1 MMMKINF
8 KFLKLLIGCLVCV
21 MVSGCMGGGVKS
33 PEPITDTNTLQE
45 ESAHPPKSVNT
56 PSPAVIADLPEQ
68 SVESLVPKDTAPIK
82 GEAKPV
88 VQGIGDNPDLKPIKN
103 IRADAVKKELSRPLI
118 SPSDHSLPPGQPVS
132 LNFDDADLYEVI
144 RTMADILKIN
154 FMVSP
159 DIRGS
164 VTIHTAGTVTS
175 EELFKLFFQI
185 LELNGL
191 TAVHEGD
198 MYKIIKMEEA
208 AKSPILLRY
217 GRDDAKIPKADRM
230 VMQIIPLQH
239 ASATNLAESLP
250 PFLSDS
256 GSVVPTKLDNVLVV
270 IEKNSRLKRILQ
282 LVDLFDVDVF
292 NKFQYRFITLNYTP
306 AENVLNLVTTLMSPF
321 ADDKTKNWKM
331 VPIANRNM
339 IVAVSSN
346 KSALDRIE
354 LFVKKI
360 DVEQNS
366 SQSRIFVYKV
376 KNGKAED
383 LASLLNQLFSQS
395 ATIDKDTKTTGTL
408 TPNALGKVES
418 ASSTD
423 SPPKTTTTQPLFLG
437 ANKKEKKSEDS
448 ISGYSGLNALGG
460 EIRIVADAVQNV
472 LIFDTSPSDYQSI
485 LKVLKELDVLPRQV
499 LINVLV
505 VDLTLTDDLDLGVEW
520 EFTKGLE
527 NDTGVMTATIGSD
540 GLNLVANLSK
550 EWVATVSAMASKGNA
565 EILSSPSLLASDNE
579 SATINIST
587 QIPIESASYDSD
599 NGVTTTTV
607 QYRDTGIIL
616 TVIPRIS
623 DFGMVSLEIRQE
635 VSNEVEST
643 AGDDNPSF
651 FTRSV
656 DTYLTIGD
664 GQTVVI
670 GGLISSTK
678 SDSTSGVPLLKDIP
692 FLGPL
697 FGSKGK
703 SLAKSE
709 LAIFITPH
717 VIKQP
722 DDIERVS
729 KDFLNTMKDLI
740 RDERVKNLYQ

>member
-1 MMMKINF
+1 MIKISSEL
-8 KFLKLLIGCLVCV
+8 LKILSGFFICA
-21 MVSGCMGGGVKS
+21 MISGCMGIGAKS
-33 PEPITDTNTLQE
+33 PEPSFDTNSLREDLSSQIREPENT
-45 ESAHPPKSVNT
+45 HPP
-56 PSPAVIADLPEQ
+56 AAIAELPEQ
-68 SVESLVPKDTAPIK
+68 FATSLVLKDTASAE
-82 GEAKPV
+82 GGAKPV
-88 VQGIGDNPDLKPIKN
+88 VHEIVNEPALKPIKN
-103 IRADAVKKELSRPLI
+103 IRADAVKAELSRPVKF
-118 SPSDHSLPPGQPVS
+118 SSDHSLPPEQPVS

-144 RTMADILKIN
+144 RTIADVLKIN

-159 DIRGS
+159 GIRGS
-164 VTIHTAGTVTS
+164 VTIHTAGTVNS

-198 MYKIIKMEEA
+198 MYQIIKKDEA
-208 AKSPILLRY
+208 AKFPILLRY
-217 GRDDAKIPKADRM
+217 GRDDVKIPKAERM

-239 ASATNLAESLP
+239 TSAADLAESLP

-270 IEKNSRLKRILQ
+270 IDKNYQLKRILQ

-292 NKFQYRFITLNYTP
+292 DRFQYRFIPLKYTS
-306 AENVLNLVTTLMSPF
+306 AEDVCGLISTLMSPF
-321 ADDKTKNWKM
+321 PDSKEKKWEI
-331 VPIANRNM
+331 VPIARRNM

-346 KSALDRIE
+346 EVTLDRIE
-354 LFVKKI
+354 FFVKKI
-360 DVEQNS
+360 DVEGS
-366 SQSRIFVYKV
+366 SNQSRIFVYKV

-383 LASLLNQLFSQS
+383 LASILGQLFSQFS
-395 ATIDKDTKTTGTL
+395 ETEKEAKSLTK
-408 TPNALGKVES
+408 NALGKVTPEASSNTNIMTPLPLFPATDNKEKKVGDAIS
-418 ASSTD
+418 ASSG
-423 SPPKTTTTQPLFLG
+423 LG
-437 ANKKEKKSEDS
+437 A
-448 ISGYSGLNALGG
+448 LGAD
-460 EIRIVADAVQNV
+460 IKIVADSVQNV
-472 LIFDTSPSDYQSI
+472 LIFNATPADYQSI

-505 VDLTLTDDLDLGVEW
+505 VDLTLTDDMDLGVEW
-520 EFTKGLE
+520 EFTKGLT
-527 NDTGVMTATIGSD
+527 NDTGVMSATLGSD
-540 GLNLVANLSK
+540 GLSLLANISK

-579 SATINIST
+579 SASINIST
-587 QIPIESASYDSD
+587 QIPIVSTSYYDAA
-599 NGVTTTTV
+599 NGVTNTTV

-616 TVIPRIS
+616 TVTPRIS
-623 DFGMVSLEIRQE
+623 DFGMVSLEIQQE
-635 VSNEVEST
+635 VSNEV
-643 AGDDNPSF
+643 AADGADNPSF

-656 DTYLTIGD
+656 NTVLTLGD

-678 SDSTSGVPLLKDIP
+678 SDNNSGVPFLMDIP

-697 FGSKGK
+697 FGSTGK
-703 SLAKSE
+703 SLIKNE

-729 KDFLNTMKDLI
+729 KNFLNSMKDLI
-740 RDERVKNLYQ
+740 QDERVKNLYQ